1 MVDKTPDDDG
11 NKDVPEGDSFD
22 KDGHLYVKLTIDD
35 SALVVRAD
43 GMIEM
48 ISHEL
53 QKAEGG
59 YIGDIEDLNKTFSL
73 VLALTSALENEDLYN
88 RIYHN
93 LNMVLMKN
101 GKRFQTRLKR
111 IL

>member
-43 GMIEM
+43 GMI
-48 ISHEL
+48 
-53 QKAEGG
+53 
-59 YIGDIEDLNKTFSL
+59 
-73 VLALTSALENEDLYN
+73 
-88 RIYHN
+88 
-93 LNMVLMKN
+93 
-101 GKRFQTRLKR
+101 
-111 IL
+111 